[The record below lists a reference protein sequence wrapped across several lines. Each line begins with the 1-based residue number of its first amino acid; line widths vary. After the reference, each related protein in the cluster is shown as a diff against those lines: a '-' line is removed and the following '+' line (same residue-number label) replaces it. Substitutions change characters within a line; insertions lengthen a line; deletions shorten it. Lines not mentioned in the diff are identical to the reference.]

1 MTTLAKLT
9 AETTVPDY
17 SPLTAQQ
24 IAALTVMQFPHTE
37 PAALVAEAR
46 AVVDALEEAN
56 AKARAAYE
64 ADAWAVLTPC
74 DPFTRGYIGA
84 AASNGAEYPTG
95 HPAADSDRD
104 NTICPEEIHPD
115 GLREMVADCERFQRE
130 NAATLEAAYAS
141 GEVRAVN
148 CSVQEQA
155 GYDFYMTRTRNGVGF
170 WEDGDWPEAE
180 GEALTEA
187 AQKYPEEVYLYTADD
202 GTIQLG

>member
-24 IAALTVMQFPHTE
+24 IAALTVMQYPHTE

-46 AVVDALEEAN
+46 AVVDALEEAY
-56 AKARAAYE
+56 AEARAAYE
-64 ADAWAVLTPC
+64 AESWSILTPC
-74 DPFTRGYIGA
+74 DPFTRGYIAA

-95 HPAADSDRD
+95 HPNADHDRD

-155 GYDFYMTRTRNGVGF
+155 GYDFYMTRTRSGVGY

-202 GTIQLG
+202 GAIQLG